1 MTQKFEIE
9 MLPVLDT
16 NYAIFIKCS
25 ITGKV
30 AMVDAPDD
38 DKIVAFLEARN
49 WRPDLVLVTHRHW
62 DHVDG
67 LEKIK
72 QRYDP
77 IIVVPDSEK
86 DQISPFTET
95 VAPGAILPFGA
106 GHFTVLS
113 TPGHTSG
120 HIAYFLQEQPAL
132 FAGDALFSI
141 GCGRMFDGPPNAMWE
156 GLKQLRHL
164 PDETALYCGHEYTID
179 NIKFALSLT
188 PEHEALRQ
196 HLNWAEERRGQN
208 QPTLPSTL
216 GFEKANNP
224 FLRIDD
230 PVIAQAV
237 GQANAPE
244 HEIFA
249 AVRKAKDQ
257 F

>member
-1 MTQKFEIE
+1 M
-9 MLPVLDT
+9 
-16 NYAIFIKCS
+16 
-25 ITGKV
+25 
-30 AMVDAPDD
+30 
-38 DKIVAFLEARN
+38 
-49 WRPDLVLVTHRHW
+49 VLVTHRHW

-72 QRYDP
+72 QRYNP

-86 DQISPFTET
+86 DQISPHSET

-106 GHFTVLS
+106 GHFTILS

-120 HIAYFLQEQPAL
+120 HIAYFLQEQPTL

-141 GCGRMFDGPPNAMWE
+141 GCGRMFDGPADATWD

-164 PDETALYCGHEYTID
+164 PEETELYCGHEYTLD
-179 NIKFALSLT
+179 NTKFALSLE
-188 PEHEALRQ
+188 PDHQALRQ
-196 HLNWAEERRGQN
+196 HLKWVEERRAQN
-208 QPTLPSTL
+208 LPTLPSKL

-224 FLRIDD
+224 FLRADTPI
-230 PVIAQAV
+230 IAKAV
-237 GQANAPE
+237 DRVGASA
-244 HEIFA
+244 HEVFA

>member
-16 NYAIFIKCS
+16 NYAIFVKCRT
-25 ITGKV
+25 TGKV

-38 DKIVAFLEARN
+38 DKIFAFLEQKQ
-49 WRPDLVLVTHRHW
+49 WRPSLVLVTHRHW

-67 LEKIK
+67 LEKVK
-72 QRYDP
+72 DRYNP
-77 IIVVPDSEK
+77 LIVVPEAEK
-86 DQISPFTET
+86 DQISPHNET
-95 VAPGAILPFGA
+95 ISPGAILPFGA

-120 HIAYFLQEQPAL
+120 HIAYYLQEQPTL

-141 GCGRMFDGPPNAMWE
+141 GCGRMFDGPADAMWE
-156 GLKQLRHL
+156 GLKELRRL
-164 PDETALYCGHEYTID
+164 PDETTLYCGHEYTRD
-179 NIKFALSLT
+179 NVNFALSLT
-188 PEHEALRQ
+188 PEHQALRQ
-196 HLNWAEERRGQN
+196 HLQWVEERRAQN

-224 FLRIDD
+224 FLRADD
-230 PVIAQAV
+230 PEVAKAV
-237 GQANAPE
+237 GQHGAPKAE
-244 HEIFA
+244 VFA
-249 AVRKAKDQ
+249 AIRKAKDQ

>member
-9 MLPVLDT
+9 ILPVLDT
-16 NYAIFIKCS
+16 NYAIFIKCC
-25 ITGKV
+25 TTNKV

-38 DKIVAFLEARN
+38 DKILAFLDARG
-49 WRPDLVLVTHRHW
+49 WRPDMVLVTHRHW

-67 LEKIK
+67 LAKIK
-72 QRYDP
+72 SRFDP
-77 IIVVPDSEK
+77 IIVVPESEK
-86 DQISPFTET
+86 EQIAPYSET
-95 VAPGAILPFGA
+95 IAPGAILPFGA
-106 GHFTVLS
+106 GHFTILS

-120 HIAYFLQEQPAL
+120 HIAYFLQEQPTL

-141 GCGRMFDGPPNAMWE
+141 GCGRMFDGPPDAMWD

-188 PEHEALRQ
+188 PDHEALRQ
-196 HLNWAEERRGQN
+196 HLQWAKEQRAAGRA
-208 QPTLPSTL
+208 TLPSTL

-230 PVIAQAV
+230 PSIAKAV
-237 GQANAPE
+237 DKLGAPE

>member
-16 NYAIFIKCS
+16 NYAIFIKCCT
-25 ITGKV
+25 TGKV

-38 DKIVAFLEARN
+38 DKILDFLQERH
-49 WRPDLVLVTHRHW
+49 WQPDMVLVTHRHW

-72 QRYDP
+72 QHYDP

-86 DQISPFTET
+86 DQISPFSET

-106 GHFTVLS
+106 GHFTILS

-120 HIAYFLQEQPAL
+120 HIAYFLQEQPTL
-132 FAGDALFSI
+132 FAGDALFSV
-141 GCGRMFDGPPNAMWE
+141 GCGRMFDGPANAMWD

-196 HLNWAEERRGQN
+196 HQKWAEERRAQQ

-216 GFEKANNP
+216 SFEKANNP

-230 PVIAQAV
+230 PVIAKAV
-237 GQANAPE
+237 GKENAPE